1 MGGNNYHKRTSIIWV
16 RRLSKLL
23 VLSTLLLIFAGAL
36 VKSHEVGLSV
46 PDWPT
51 SYGYQMFAFPLS
63 DMIGGIFYEHGHRM
77 IAAIVGFLTL
87 ILAFSIYHTDDQLW
101 LKKTGF
107 LALGLV
113 IVQGLFGGL
122 TVLFLQPTPISV
134 IHALF
139 AQTFFMVT
147 ILIAYGLSDER
158 AHRIPYDKVDNA
170 GLKIPA
176 YWVMGLV
183 YIQLII
189 GALMRH
195 TQSGLAIPD
204 FPLAGGYLLPPFNQT
219 MLNTVHAMQFDLDL
233 PFVSLSQVV
242 VHFLH
247 SLGGVSFAIAVG
259 WLSWKIYQLKDSN
272 NRIYRQTVLLDMLLL
287 LQITLGAFTIWS
299 LKEPLITS
307 IHVVNGAAILG
318 LSMLMV
324 LRILPVRLQGNN

>member
-1 MGGNNYHKRTSIIWV
+1 MEENNYHKRTSIIWV

-23 VLSTLLLIFAGAL
+23 VLSTLFLIFAGAL

-87 ILAFSIYHTDDQLW
+87 ILAFLIYHTNDQLW

-158 AHRIPYDKVDNA
+158 AHRIPYDKVGHA

-219 MLNTVHAMQFDLDL
+219 MLNTVHAMQFDLDV
-233 PFVSLSQVV
+233 PFASMSQVV

-247 SLGGVSFAIAVG
+247 RFGGVSVAIAIG
-259 WLSWKIYQLKDSN
+259 WLSWKIFQLKDSD

-287 LQITLGAFTIWS
+287 LQITLGAFAIWS

-307 IHVVNGAAILG
+307 IHVVNGATILG

-324 LRILPVRLQGNN
+324 LRILPVRLQGKN

>member
-1 MGGNNYHKRTSIIWV
+1 MEENNYHKRTSIIWV

-23 VLSTLLLIFAGAL
+23 VLSTLFLIFAGAL

-46 PDWPT
+46 QDWPT
-51 SYGYQMFAFPLS
+51 YYGYQMFAFPLS

-158 AHRIPYDKVDNA
+158 AHRIPYDKIDNA

-219 MLNTVHAMQFDLDL
+219 MLNTVHAMQFDLDV
-233 PFVSLSQVV
+233 PFASMSQVV

-247 SLGGVSFAIAVG
+247 RLGGVSVTISVG
-259 WLSWKIYQLKDSN
+259 WLSWKIYQLKDSD

-307 IHVVNGAAILG
+307 IHVVNGATILG

-324 LRILPVRLQGNN
+324 LRILPVRLQGKN

>member
-1 MGGNNYHKRTSIIWV
+1 MEENNYHKRTSIIWV

-23 VLSTLLLIFAGAL
+23 VLSTLFLIFAGAL

-87 ILAFSIYHTDDQLW
+87 ILAFLIYHTNDQLW

-158 AHRIPYDKVDNA
+158 AHRIPYDKVGHA

-219 MLNTVHAMQFDLDL
+219 MLNTVHAMQFDLDV
-233 PFVSLSQVV
+233 PFASMSQVV

-247 SLGGVSFAIAVG
+247 RLGGVSVAIAVG
-259 WLSWKIYQLKDSN
+259 WLSWKIYQLKDSD
-272 NRIYRQTVLLDMLLL
+272 NRIYRQTVLLDMLLF

-307 IHVVNGAAILG
+307 IHVANGATILG

-324 LRILPVRLQGNN
+324 LRILPVRLQGKN

>member
-1 MGGNNYHKRTSIIWV
+1 MGGKNYQKRTSIIWV

-77 IAAIVGFLTL
+77 IAAIVGLLTL

-107 LALGLV
+107 FALGLV
-113 IVQGLFGGL
+113 ISQGLFGGL

-134 IHALF
+134 IHAVF

-158 AHRIPYDKVDNA
+158 AHRIHYDKVDHA

-176 YWVMGLV
+176 YWVTGLV
-183 YIQLII
+183 YVQLII

-204 FPLAGGYLLPPFNQT
+204 FPLAGGYLLPPFNET

-233 PFVSLSQVV
+233 PFVSMSQVV

-247 SLGGVSFAIAVG
+247 RLGGVSVAIAIG
-259 WLSWKIYQLKDSN
+259 WLSWKIYQMKDSD

-307 IHVVNGAAILG
+307 IHVVNGATILG

>member
-1 MGGNNYHKRTSIIWV
+1 M

-23 VLSTLLLIFAGAL
+23 VLSTLFLIFAGAL

-77 IAAIVGFLTL
+77 IAAIVGLLTL

-219 MLNTVHAMQFDLDL
+219 MLNTVHAMQFDLDI
-233 PFVSLSQVV
+233 PFVSMSQVV

-247 SLGGVSFAIAVG
+247 RLGGVSVAIAVG
-259 WLSWKIYQLKDSN
+259 WLSWKIYQRKDSN

-307 IHVVNGAAILG
+307 IHVVNGATILG

-324 LRILPVRLQGNN
+324 LRILPVRLQGKN